1 MTKRQSEWNKRKHE
15 IHRNIQATIVL
26 VILHQC
32 NRLNQLHQLSPRRLI
47 ILENAC
53 DIKYTRLSTCLI
65 LSFMELNL
73 DEGNKNVEIFFS
85 NVLRLEILK

>member
-53 DIKYTRLSTCLI
+53 DIKYTRLSTSH
-65 LSFMELNL
+65 LSYTKLYGIEL
-73 DEGNKNVEIFFS
+73 GRRK
-85 NVLRLEILK
+85 

>member
-53 DIKYTRLSTCLI
+53 DIKHTRTLYLSYTKLYGI
-65 LSFMELNL
+65 EL
-73 DEGNKNVEIFFS
+73 GRRK
-85 NVLRLEILK
+85 